1 MIKGSYFVLI
11 FQTLEVSVAFHLH
24 EDGYDF
30 TLGRE
35 RERERVG
42 ASLFFSH
49 NATFV
54 LAYGSTSRWN
64 LFFIIL

>member
-35 RERERVG
+35 RERESRG
-42 ASLFFSH
+42 ILILF
-49 NATFV
+49 T
-54 LAYGSTSRWN
+54 
-64 LFFIIL
+64 